1 MLFMVQVKV
10 NPPFLGTGFCNFTHG
25 TSASKFME
33 SENLRP
39 RLVLGGLNKFEA
51 EVSAILKRLL
61 LDPEL
66 ELETDPVLR

>member
-1 MLFMVQVKV
+1 MFFMVQVKV
-10 NPPFLGTGFCNFTHG
+10 NPPFLGTGFCNFTQG